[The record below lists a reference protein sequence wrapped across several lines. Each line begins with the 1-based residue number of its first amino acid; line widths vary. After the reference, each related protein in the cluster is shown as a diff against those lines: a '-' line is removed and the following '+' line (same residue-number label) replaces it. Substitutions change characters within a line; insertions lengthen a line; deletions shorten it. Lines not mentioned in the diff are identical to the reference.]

1 LRHDAARLSTTAPP
15 GRFFAGATATT
26 ALKGVL
32 VGQRGGQGVP
42 ETNSMAFGLS
52 RAFWASGFTL
62 SIGLICA
69 LDAGRALERPPAL
82 VALAATLCTQGQLNS
97 DFRGGF
103 LPLMGFGRNVQS
115 MRTLRSAG
123 RSLMIAAE
131 QCRDGQPSER
141 ARLIM
146 WHIVR
151 RGEGLYYLT
160 ATNGQLMIAV
170 EGIAANTANYLPAS
184 TNDPDILVDF
194 ANEKAFWLARFGDAG
209 R

>member
-1 LRHDAARLSTTAPP
+1 
-15 GRFFAGATATT
+15 
-26 ALKGVL
+26 
-32 VGQRGGQGVP
+32 
-42 ETNSMAFGLS
+42 MAFGLPRIS
-52 RAFWASGFTL
+52 RARISWARGLIL

-69 LDAGRALERPPAL
+69 LNAARALERPPPL
-82 VALAATLCTQGQLNS
+82 LALAAALCTQGQLNS

-103 LPLMGFGRNVQS
+103 LPLMGFGTNVQP

-123 RSLMIAAE
+123 RYLMIAAE
-131 QCRDGQPSER
+131 QCRDGQPSDR
-141 ARLIM
+141 VRLII

-160 ATNGQLMIAV
+160 TANGQLLMAV

-194 ANEKAFWLARFGDAG
+194 ANEKAFWLARFGGDG

>member
-1 LRHDAARLSTTAPP
+1 
-15 GRFFAGATATT
+15 
-26 ALKGVL
+26 
-32 VGQRGGQGVP
+32 
-42 ETNSMAFGLS
+42 MAFCLP
-52 RAFWASGFTL
+52 RVFWARALTL
-62 SIGLICA
+62 AIGSLSA
-69 LDAGRALERPPAL
+69 LDAGRALERRPPPL
-82 VALAATLCTQGQLNS
+82 LGLATALCTQGQVSS

-103 LPLMGFGRNVQS
+103 LPLMGFPSNVQA

-123 RSLMIAAE
+123 RALMISAE
-131 QCRDGQPSER
+131 QCRDGQPSDR
-141 ARLIM
+141 ARLII

-160 ATNGQLMIAV
+160 AANGELKMAV

-194 ANEKAFWLARFGDAG
+194 ANEKAFWLARFGADG

>member
-1 LRHDAARLSTTAPP
+1 
-15 GRFFAGATATT
+15 
-26 ALKGVL
+26 
-32 VGQRGGQGVP
+32 VP
-42 ETNSMAFGLS
+42 ENNSMAFGS
-52 RAFWASGFTL
+52 SGTFRTRGFIV

-69 LDAGRALERPPAL
+69 LDAARALERPPPL
-82 VALAATLCTQGQLNS
+82 LALAATLCTQGQLNS

-103 LPLMGFGRNVQS
+103 LPLMGFGSNVES

-123 RSLMIAAE
+123 RYLMIAAE
-131 QCRDGQPSER
+131 QCQSGQPSDR
-141 ARLIM
+141 VRLII

-160 ATNGQLMIAV
+160 AANGQLMMAV

-194 ANEKAFWLARFGDAG
+194 ANEKAFWLARFGGAG

>member
-1 LRHDAARLSTTAPP
+1 MALGLRRI
-15 GRFFAGATATT
+15 
-26 ALKGVL
+26 
-32 VGQRGGQGVP
+32 
-42 ETNSMAFGLS
+42 
-52 RAFWASGFTL
+52 FWAGELTL
-62 SIGLICA
+62 AMGWLCA
-69 LDAGRALERPPAL
+69 LSAASALERRPPPL
-82 VALAATLCTQGQLNS
+82 QGLATVLCTQGQLSS

-103 LPLMGFGRNVQS
+103 LPLMGFPSNVQP

-123 RSLMIAAE
+123 RSLMMAAD
-131 QCRDGQPSER
+131 QCRDGQPRDR
-141 ARLIM
+141 ARLII

-160 ATNGQLMIAV
+160 VASGELKMAV

-194 ANEKAFWLARFGDAG
+194 ANEKTFWLARFGDEG

>member
-1 LRHDAARLSTTAPP
+1 
-15 GRFFAGATATT
+15 
-26 ALKGVL
+26 
-32 VGQRGGQGVP
+32 VP
-42 ETNSMAFGLS
+42 DNNSMAFGP
-52 RAFWASGFTL
+52 SGTFRTRGFIV

-69 LDAGRALERPPAL
+69 LDAARALERPPRL
-82 VALAATLCTQGQLNS
+82 LALAATLCAQGQLNS

-103 LPLMGFGRNVQS
+103 LPLMGFGSNVES

-123 RSLMIAAE
+123 RYLMIAAE
-131 QCRDGQPSER
+131 QCQSGQPSDR
-141 ARLIM
+141 VRLII

-160 ATNGQLMIAV
+160 AANGQLMMAV

-194 ANEKAFWLARFGDAG
+194 ANEKAFWLARFGGAG